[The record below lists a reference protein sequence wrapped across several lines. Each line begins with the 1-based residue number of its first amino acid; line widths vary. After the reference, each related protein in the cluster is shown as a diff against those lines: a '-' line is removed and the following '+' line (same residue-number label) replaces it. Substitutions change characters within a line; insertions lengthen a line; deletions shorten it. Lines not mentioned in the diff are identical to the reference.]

1 MVQQTDLA
9 RLGFKIE
16 TAGLDQALKSLDQ
29 LGDKSRKAEKEVQLL
44 TRQFAG
50 LKNDL
55 AGSGKNGFVDQL
67 SGGLAAAKEEMSG
80 LADLS
85 GKVAAGIGDA
95 LTGAFEKLLIS
106 GKDFKSVLKGLESDL
121 LRLGTRTLTSSASQS
136 VGGTGGLLFEL
147 GSALFSG
154 NGGNSLMSLI
164 PGFAS
169 GGQFTVG
176 GAGGVDKNLVPL
188 RLSRGERV
196 TVETQAQQ
204 RQANNAANPAPV
216 INMAFNI
223 STPDA
228 ASFRL
233 SQSQIQGEALR
244 QAQRTLKRN
253 G

>member
-9 RLGFKIE
+9 RLGLKVE
-16 TAGLDQALKSLDQ
+16 TAGLDQALKSLDA
-29 LGDKSRKAEKEVQLL
+29 LSEKSRKAEKEAALL

-50 LKNDL
+50 LKTDL
-55 AGSGKNGFVDQL
+55 VAPGKASFVDQL
-67 SGGLAAAKEEMSG
+67 GKGLAGVKDELDG
-80 LADLS
+80 VADLG
-85 GKVAAGIGDA
+85 GKVAARIGTA
-95 LTGAFEKLLIS
+95 FEGAFEKLLVS

-121 LRLGTRTLTSSASQS
+121 LRLGTQTLTATASQS
-136 VGGTGGLLFEL
+136 LGGTSGLLYEL

-154 NGGNSLMSLI
+154 GSASSASSLF

-176 GAGGVDKNLVPL
+176 GAAGVDRNLVPL
-188 RLSRGERV
+188 RLTRGERV
-196 TVETQAQQ
+196 TVETPAQQ
-204 RQANNAANPAPV
+204 RGQNAAAPSPV

-244 QAQRTLKRN
+244 QAQRSLQRN